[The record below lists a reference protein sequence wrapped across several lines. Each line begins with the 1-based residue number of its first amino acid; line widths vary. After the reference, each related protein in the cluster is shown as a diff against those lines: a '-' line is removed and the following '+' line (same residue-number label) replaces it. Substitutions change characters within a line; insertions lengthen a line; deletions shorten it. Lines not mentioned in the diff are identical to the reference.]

1 MNSAGGEQDWYIGLG
16 VSSFV
21 VIVATVLTI
30 AARIAGQSRK
40 ATTGR
45 KAAVST

>member
-1 MNSAGGEQDWYIGLG
+1 

-30 AARIAGQSRK
+30 AARITGRWPK
-40 ATTGR
+40 ATTGGQE
-45 KAAVST
+45 AVST

>member
-1 MNSAGGEQDWYIGLG
+1 

-30 AARIAGQSRK
+30 AARITDRWPK
-40 ATTGR
+40 ATTGDKR
-45 KAAVST
+45 R